1 MTTLTLPPADHR
13 YADWIGRLPVAAW
26 QKDLQLRYISASAAW
41 SSLLGQDGPEALYG
55 RSDAHLLPA
64 WVAQHL
70 LRDDLALLAGRTTA
84 ATEVTLHLSSGET
97 RHIRCHRQ
105 LLFDDRGQISGLQG
119 FMLDCTRE
127 HELSAGL
134 KVQEQRQN
142 SWLRAL
148 QDHAL
153 ISTMDRKGR
162 FTYISASLSRL
173 VGQLPDTLLG
183 QRRPASWLP
192 PEMDLRYY
200 LALAEQGSPACFEFS
215 GTHPHGTRYHLRA
228 LIIALH
234 KPSEQEQVFFEMLT
248 DLSQEKAV
256 SAALG
261 QANDQ
266 LLRVLQDNTDLIAQL
281 EVNARTD
288 PLTGLLNRRAFF
300 ERAQEEQNRSA
311 RHGNPLTVIMLDI
324 DHFKHINDSY
334 GHDLGDQALTGLA
347 ELLREQLRSIDL
359 LARLGGEEFV
369 ILLPDTDLIAASRI
383 AERLRLATSQ
393 QVFARS
399 SGTPFSFTVSQ
410 GVALRLPDE
419 EISATLI
426 RADHGLYAAKASG
439 RNQVCL
445 ASNTANT

>member
-1 MTTLTLPPADHR
+1 MDTLILPPADKRH
-13 YADWIGRLPVAAW
+13 ADWIARLPVAAW
-26 QKDLQLRYISASAAW
+26 QKDLQLHYTSASAAW
-41 SSLLGQDGPEALYG
+41 CYMLGLESPEALYG
-55 RSDAHLLPA
+55 RSDAHLLPL
-64 WVAQHL
+64 WVAQNL
-70 LRDDLALLAGRTTA
+70 LRDDLALLAGHG
-84 ATEVTLHLSSGET
+84 ATSDVTLHLADGMQ

-105 LLFDDRGQISGLQG
+105 LVLDEKGLPVGLQG
-119 FMLDCTRE
+119 FMLDITRE
-127 HELSAGL
+127 RQLDTQL

-162 FTYISASLSRL
+162 FTYISASLARL
-173 VGQLPDTLLG
+173 VGQLPDQLLG

-200 LALAEQGSPACFEFS
+200 LSLAEQGCPASFEFS
-215 GTHPHGTRYHLRA
+215 GVHPHGTRYHLRS
-228 LIIALH
+228 LIVALH

-281 EVNARTD
+281 EVSARTD

-300 ERAQEEQNRSA
+300 ERAQEEQDRSE
-311 RHGNPLTVIMLDI
+311 RRGTPLAAIMLDI
-324 DHFKHINDSY
+324 DHFKRINDNF
-334 GHDLGDQALTGLA
+334 GHDIGDQALVGLA
-347 ELLREQLRSIDL
+347 NLLREQLRSIDL

-369 ILLPDTDLIAASRI
+369 LLFPDTDLVTASRI
-383 AERLRLATSQ
+383 AERLRVTVSQ
-393 QVFARS
+393 QVFGRGS
-399 SGTPFSFTVSQ
+399 NKPFSFTISQ
-410 GVALRLPDE
+410 GVAMRRPE
-419 EISATLI
+419 EAISDTLI
-426 RADHGLYAAKASG
+426 RADQGLYEAKASG

-445 ASNTANT
+445 ASSTADA